1 MVESLEYPED
11 LIKKSRS
18 LVSSA
23 EEELKGYGSYS
34 NVILWCQTAIELSG
48 KAIFKIMGLDFPKE
62 HQLMLEKRNDMRPE
76 VKELLRKDFPKF
88 FDKDK
93 VPRMLFLTYFWS
105 EFYTVAK
112 YGVGNIPPDKLF
124 TREDAELALK
134 HAKDCVNVA
143 DELLFKKKTEEKR

>member
-23 EEELKGYGSYS
+23 EEELKRYGSYS

-76 VKELLRKDFPKF
+76 VKELLRKEFPKF

-93 VPRMLFLTYFWS
+93 VPRILFLTYFWS
-105 EFYTVAK
+105 EFYTIAK
-112 YGVGNIPPDKLF
+112 YGIDGIPPDKLF

-134 HAKDCVNVA
+134 HAKDCVNITG
-143 DELLFKKKTEEKR
+143 DLFFRKKSEEAK